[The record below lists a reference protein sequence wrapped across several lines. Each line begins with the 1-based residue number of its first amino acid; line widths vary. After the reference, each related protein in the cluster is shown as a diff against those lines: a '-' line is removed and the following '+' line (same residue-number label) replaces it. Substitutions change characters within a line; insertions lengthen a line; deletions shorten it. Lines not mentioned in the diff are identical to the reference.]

1 MLGFLVAV
9 ESQTFVGNAR
19 KRITKR
25 VLTNIYF
32 FFLSAVG
39 GVKIID
45 LSYFHKAFP
54 VTMPIVIRIT
64 FILADL

>member
-1 MLGFLVAV
+1 M
-9 ESQTFVGNAR
+9 GNAR
-19 KRITKR
+19 KRVTKR
-25 VLTNIYF
+25 VLTNM
-32 FFLSAVG
+32 FLSAVG

-54 VTMPIVIRIT
+54 VTMPTVIRIT